1 MHPTLKK
8 LQISLRITPAL
19 KGHSKIEYPNDLLL
33 CFTREKESFINSR
46 MLRAFSGSSLGSTLS
61 RVLDRKMTLLAAA
74 RKHLTVDAFIQQTDD
89 AHGSEYTCPTDN
101 RRPEVSGFTGSA
113 GTAVFTKTEAALW
126 TDGRYFLQ
134 V

>member
-1 MHPTLKK
+1 M
-8 LQISLRITPAL
+8 I
-19 KGHSKIEYPNDLLL
+19 
-33 CFTREKESFINSR
+33 SR
-46 MLRAFSGSSLGSTLS
+46 MLRACGSSLGSTLS